1 MGLLPPCSPIM
12 LLLLLLLL
20 LGPGPGPSVASRR
33 SHVRRRGI
41 LELAGTLNCIGTRTP
56 MAYMNYGCYCG
67 LGGHG
72 QPQDAIDWCCYH
84 HDCCYTR
91 AEEAGCRPKLERYSW
106 QCDNQRILCGDKLME
121 STWRDVLFYTYT
133 HATPDPFCPAVL
145 VSLALTLEFLQGLTP
160 VSPLLPGSTDDECQ
174 KLLCKCDKEIAY
186 CLAGTK
192 YNFKYLFYPPSLC
205 EEDSPKCD

>member
-1 MGLLPPCSPIM
+1 MGLLPPCPPIM

-20 LGPGPGPSVASRR
+20 LGPGLGPSVASKR
-33 SHVRRRGI
+33 SHVHRRGI
-41 LELAGTLNCIGTRTP
+41 LELAGTLNCVGTRTP

-91 AEEAGCRPKLERYSW
+91 AEEAGCSPKLERYSW
-106 QCDNQRILCGDKLME
+106 QCDNQRILC
-121 STWRDVLFYTYT
+121 
-133 HATPDPFCPAVL
+133 
-145 VSLALTLEFLQGLTP
+145 
-160 VSPLLPGSTDDECQ
+160 GSTDDECQ

-192 YNFKYLFYPPSLC
+192 YNFKYLFYPQSLC
-205 EEDSPKCD
+205 EKDSPKCD

>member
-41 LELAGTLNCIGTRTP
+41 LELAGTLNCVGTRTP

-106 QCDNQRILCGDKLME
+106 QCDNQRILCG
-121 STWRDVLFYTYT
+121 
-133 HATPDPFCPAVL
+133 
-145 VSLALTLEFLQGLTP
+145 
-160 VSPLLPGSTDDECQ
+160 STDDECQ

-192 YNFKYLFYPPSLC
+192 YNFKYLFYPQSLC